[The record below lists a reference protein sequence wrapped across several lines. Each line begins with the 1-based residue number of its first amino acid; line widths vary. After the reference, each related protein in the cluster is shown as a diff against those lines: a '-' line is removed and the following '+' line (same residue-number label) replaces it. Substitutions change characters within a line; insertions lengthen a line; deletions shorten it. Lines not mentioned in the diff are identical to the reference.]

1 MNETL
6 KQVLV
11 EVNFKERFDA
21 LFDKHSH
28 KNLFKKAE
36 PSKVSQIIEEIGY
49 QNKYVKNGKYFEVD
63 DRTQNV
69 SLNLSTDLG
78 IVEFILNA
86 KIKEEGC
93 GGPFGYMSSLI
104 DKEDRIKKPRFSDY
118 EELKEILEEGFEIYE
133 AIKAQLIENQS

>member
-1 MNETL
+1 MNKTL

-21 LFDKHSH
+21 LFNKHSH
-28 KNLFKKAE
+28 RNLFKKAE

-63 DRTQNV
+63 DRTLNV
-69 SLNLSTDLG
+69 NLNLSTDLG

-118 EELKEILEEGFEIYE
+118 EELKVILEEGFEIYE
-133 AIKAQLIENQS
+133 AIKAKLIENQS